1 VISTIDLRGEQLS
14 ARALQEK
21 LPRAQVDV
29 SAAVEM
35 VQPLVSDVRDR
46 GGAALRDQA
55 EKFDGVRPENLRV
68 PAAELT
74 RALQELDPQVRA
86 ALERATANLRL
97 VHDAQV
103 PQDFVTEVG
112 PGAQVRQRWIPMRR
126 VGLYVPGGLAVYPSS
141 VLMNVIAAQSA
152 GVESLAVT
160 SPAQAEFNGLP
171 HPTILAACELLGV
184 TEVYAVGGAG
194 AVAMFAYGASAVEA
208 TNPAAACEPVDVIT
222 GPGNVWVTAAKRIVM
237 GTVGIDAEAGPT
249 EIAILADEQANPA
262 FVAADLISQA
272 EHDPLAGS
280 VLVTDSTKLADAV
293 RNEIAK
299 QAGEAKHAER
309 IATSLGGEQ
318 SAIVLVS
325 DLDQGMEVIDAY
337 AAEHLE
343 IHTVDAAERAQAVR
357 NAGAIF
363 VGNHSP
369 VSLGDYAAG
378 SNHVLP
384 TGGSARFSSGLG
396 VHSFLRAV
404 QVIEFDET
412 ALKEISEAVIALAE
426 AEDLPAHGAA
436 VKARFS

>member
-1 VISTIDLRGEQLS
+1 
-14 ARALQEK
+14 
-21 LPRAQVDV
+21 
-29 SAAVEM
+29 M

-141 VLMNVIAAQSA
+141 ALMNVIAAQSA
-152 GVESLAVT
+152 GVASLAVT
-160 SPAQAEFNGLP
+160 SPARAECNGLP
-171 HPTILAACELLGV
+171 HPTSLAACELLGV
-184 TEVYAVGGAG
+184 TGVSAVGGAG
-194 AVAMFAYGASAVEA
+194 AVAMFAFGATAVEA
-208 TNPAAACEPVDVIT
+208 TNPAAAGEPVEVTT

-249 EIAILADEQANPA
+249 EIAILADSGANPQY
-262 FVAADLISQA
+262 VAADLISQA
-272 EHDPLAGS
+272 EHDPLAAS
-280 VLVTDSTKLADAV
+280 VLVTDSEQLATTVREELASQVQATKHLQRVETAL
-293 RNEIAK
+293 
-299 QAGEAKHAER
+299 
-309 IATSLGGEQ
+309 SGEQ
-318 SAIVLVS
+318 SAIVLVDDIAS
-325 DLDQGMEVIDAY
+325 GTQVVDAY

-343 IHTVDAAERAQAVR
+343 IHTADAATRAEEIQH
-357 NAGAIF
+357 AGAIF
-363 VGNHSP
+363 VGPYSP

-404 QVIEFDET
+404 QVIEFDE
-412 ALKEISEAVIALAE
+412 APLHDISSAVIDLSH
-426 AEDLPAHGAA
+426 AEDLPAPGAA
-436 VKARFS
+436 AEARP